1 MSLIKSLV
9 NSYPL
14 GLPRFYV
21 YLRTRILPLAQI
33 ERILPQSGLF
43 LDIGCG
49 YGIASLYFATTS
61 KTRIVKAIEINP
73 KRIEIARST
82 SKDISNL
89 HFDVDNLANHQHG
102 HYDVVTI
109 IDLLHHLS
117 KKQKNRLLRQ
127 SSILLK
133 HRGLLIIK
141 EINTTPLLKYLW
153 NYAHDYLFTLGG
165 KLEFKGV
172 EETIKLLKE
181 HNFKLVGY
189 HSLESY
195 FYPHILYVFQKK

>member
-1 MSLIKSLV
+1 MSLIKSLI
-9 NSYPL
+9 NSYPF

-21 YLRTRILPLAQI
+21 YLRTRILPLTQI
-33 ERILPQSGLF
+33 EKTLPQSGLF

-73 KRIEIARST
+73 KRVEVAKSI
-82 SKDISNL
+82 SKNIYNL
-89 HFDVDNLANHQHG
+89 HFDIDNLANHQHG
-102 HYDVVTI
+102 HYDVITM

-117 KKQKNRLLRQ
+117 KKQKNRLLKQ
-127 SSILLK
+127 CNSLLK
-133 HRGLLIIK
+133 HRGLLILK
-141 EINTTPLLKYLW
+141 DINTTPLLKYLW
-153 NYAHDYLFTLGG
+153 NYAHDYLFTFGG

-172 EETIKLLKE
+172 EETIKLLEKY
-181 HNFKLVGY
+181 NFKLVNH

-195 FYPHILYVFQKK
+195 FYPHILYVFQKR